1 MIRCIAIDDEPLA
14 LEQLKSYIGKI
25 PFLEL
30 VCCCQDAFKAMEV
43 LSKEKIDAIFAD
55 INMPD
60 LNGMDFVR
68 SLINPPMVIFTTA
81 YSEYAVDGYKVDAI
95 DYLLKPFGF
104 QEFQR
109 SAQKLL
115 KQWEY
120 ENTNNTTM
128 PEDDSL
134 FIKTEYKI
142 VRVRIA
148 DIRYIES
155 MSEYL
160 RLYVENE
167 PKPFMTLLSM
177 KKLEDRLPGDKFM
190 RVHRSYIVNLHKIV
204 EISRSRIVMDK
215 NTYIPV
221 GDNYKEKFA
230 EYLDKMYI
238 KK

>member
-60 LNGMDFVR
+60 LNGMDFIR

-177 KKLEDRLPGDKFM
+177 KKLEDRLPRDKFM

>member
-60 LNGMDFVR
+60 LNGMDFIR

-128 PEDDSL
+128 PEDNSL